1 MQINAITRADT
12 STFGSSPLPF
22 MIDPLD
28 FDDADDEVV
37 VTTKRGLVRL
47 ALVAADTAARFER
60 EAIGHDPVAWMI
72 APRAL
77 FDGRTAID
85 ACLAREDCLRAV
97 LLHGLALGLDADP
110 MTLDAL
116 MDDEDHDEGEHH
128 LDDADP
134 SEETR
139 VAGAED
145 SRDDVEYAV
154 DRRRKPQRERPRLW
168 TSFLVDEREGGTI
181 QAFDAVVAGDRAEAA
196 TRLRARHGSADAD
209 AIEISEGFDPNAPL
223 AEALVSPAVADML
236 AQVAA
241 DPGSPLAAGLSVY
254 IEQRFAA

>member
-1 MQINAITRADT
+1 MKMQINAIARAKPETFET
-12 STFGSSPLPF
+12 SARPF
-22 MIDPLD
+22 LIDPLD
-28 FDDADDEVV
+28 FDEADDEVV

-47 ALVAADTAARFER
+47 ALVAADTASRFER

-97 LLHGLALGLDADP
+97 LLHGLAIGLDADP

-116 MDDEDHDEGEHH
+116 MDDEEDEAA

-134 SEETR
+134 FEEAS
-139 VAGAED
+139 VAGAEGGHGD
-145 SRDDVEYAV
+145 GEDAV
-154 DRRRKPQRERPRLW
+154 DRRRRPQGGGPRLW
-168 TSFLVDEREGGTI
+168 TSFLVDERAGGTI
-181 QAFDAVVAGDRAEAA
+181 QAFDAVVAGDRSEAE
-196 TRLRARHGSADAD
+196 TRLRARHGSNLAD
-209 AIEISEGFDPNAPL
+209 AIEISEGFDPNTPM

-241 DPGSPLAAGLSVY
+241 DPASPLAAGLSVY